1 MSNTKENIMKVSLRL
16 FSEKGFDAVSVSMIA
31 GELGITKG
39 ALYRHY
45 KSKRDIFDS
54 ILARMERGDASMAQS
69 HGLQSENGMTLD
81 VSPESFAGFTMDMF
95 RYWTEDE
102 FASLFRRMLV
112 IEQYASLRMQS
123 LYQQY
128 LVSGPLEYTEDM
140 LREMGFDDCKER
152 AVRIY
157 SAMYLYMSLMDGS
170 SDRESVIGSFEKIL
184 DQELKEGVLW
194 KKRQ

>member
-1 MSNTKENIMKVSLRL
+1 
-16 FSEKGFDAVSVSMIA
+16 
-31 GELGITKG
+31 
-39 ALYRHY
+39 
-45 KSKRDIFDS
+45 
-54 ILARMERGDASMAQS
+54 MERGDASMAQS

-170 SDRESVIGSFEKIL
+170 SDRESVIESFEKIL